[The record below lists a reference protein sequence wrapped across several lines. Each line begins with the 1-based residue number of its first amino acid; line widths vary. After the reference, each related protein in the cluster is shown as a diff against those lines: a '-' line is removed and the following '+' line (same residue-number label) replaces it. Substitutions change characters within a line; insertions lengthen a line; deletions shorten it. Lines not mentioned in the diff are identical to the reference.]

1 MGRFQQDRE
10 PSTAG
15 INVPTKESKRQAKG
29 LVEALETRLHA
40 GPPVCETEILSVR
53 EFLRQHDFSSAS
65 DYFGRLVRIRE
76 QMITRPVAPPQ
87 EKRNYGGK
95 AAGCWMQ
102 LQSVYDH
109 VILSTC
115 HEGDFNLRRGRVKI
129 SHRFNRAGRIDF
141 VELKLLRSLQPGLD
155 GAIRKLLTI
164 KDYPGLHKDW
174 QAAEAYALR
183 VLPQELVFLFTD
195 IFRCH
200 RPEILG
206 WLINIGHR
214 TVADLLDDLRERP
227 ANNPVP
233 SPDGNPNQLNLEA
246 VLADDVALPIL
257 EQAAAMESVVEP
269 NDPQTVIVRYTHK
282 PLHPVRRLEAQ
293 VAA

>member
-1 MGRFQQDRE
+1 M
-10 PSTAG
+10 
-15 INVPTKESKRQAKG
+15 PTKDHRRCAKE
-29 LVEALETRLHA
+29 LVEALESRLHA
-40 GPPVCETEILSVR
+40 GPPVCETEILSAR
-53 EFLRQHDFSSAS
+53 EFLRQHDFSLAS
-65 DYFGRLVRIRE
+65 DYFDRLARIRE
-76 QMITRPVAPPQ
+76 RMHTRPATLPQ

-95 AAGCWMQ
+95 AAGSWMQ
-102 LQSVYDH
+102 VLSVYDH

-115 HEGDFNLRRGRVKI
+115 YEGEFNLRRGRVKV
-129 SHRFNRAGRIDF
+129 SHRFNQAGRIDF

-164 KDYPGLHKDW
+164 KDYPGLQKDW

-183 VLPQELVFLFTD
+183 VLPQELIFLFTD
-195 IFRCH
+195 IFRCQ

-269 NDPQTVIVRYTHK
+269 NDPQTVIVRYARK
-282 PLHPVRRLEAQ
+282 SLHPIRRLEAQ